1 MKLFLLFITISTV
14 LPSLAEGAC
23 VCPATRKVKDS
34 NCTTADG
41 IHAINCFLHFV
52 GISNIIMNCDFSNIQ
67 KKLPPIVI

>member
-41 IHAINCFLHFV
+41 IHAINCFLRLADYV
-52 GISNIIMNCDFSNIQ
+52 EKIISLESATS
-67 KKLPPIVI
+67 